1 MRQLK
6 SAIIAPSIFI
16 LMLLLSIEAWAGM
29 SIKNLTI
36 RESHKVDSSYFEI
49 TNTSD
54 KEDKLI
60 SVESSAYER
69 VELHTMDMT
78 DNIMRMRRL
87 DSVTL
92 PAGETVEFKR
102 MGLHLMLF
110 TPRDHDTKTFTF
122 QFEDAETVT
131 VNLK

>member
-36 RESHKVDSSYFEI
+36 RESHKVDAGYFEI

-110 TPRDHDTKTFTF
+110 TPRDYETKTFTF
-122 QFEDAETVT
+122 RFEDAEPITI
-131 VNLK
+131 NLK

>member
-6 SAIIAPSIFI
+6 SAIIAPSIFT
-16 LMLLLSIEAWAGM
+16 LMLLLSIDAWAGM
-29 SIKNLTI
+29 SIKNLNI
-36 RESHKVDSSYFEI
+36 RESHKVDAGYFEI
-49 TNTSD
+49 TNTSN

-60 SVESSAYER
+60 SVESSVYEK

-87 DSVTL
+87 DSVIL
-92 PAGETVEFKR
+92 PAGETIKFKR

-110 TPRDHDTKTFTF
+110 KPRKHDTKTFTF
-122 QFEDAETVT
+122 RFKNAAPITVS
-131 VNLK
+131 LK